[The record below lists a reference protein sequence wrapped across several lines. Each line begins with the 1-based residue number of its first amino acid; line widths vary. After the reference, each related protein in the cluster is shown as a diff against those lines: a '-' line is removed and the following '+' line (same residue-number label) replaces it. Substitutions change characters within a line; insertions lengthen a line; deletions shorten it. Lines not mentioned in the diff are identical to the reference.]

1 MKHPVPAACALGV
14 VLLASACQPT
24 ARIEQVTAFTTE
36 SMQKLR
42 WLEGAWC
49 DAGGGGTPY
58 YEVYRFEN
66 DSSIRMTYYAD
77 SARTDARDSSRIYL
91 EAGTIYHL
99 AARDRWRAIE
109 VDSTGIVFESLTEPG
124 RRFIWRRESPAV
136 WLATLESPSGSP
148 LVFRLERVATT
159 R

>member
-1 MKHPVPAACALGV
+1 MKRPIPAACALGV
-14 VLLASACQPT
+14 VLFASACQPT
-24 ARIEQVTAFTTE
+24 ARSEQATAFTTE

-42 WLEGAWC
+42 WLEGAWR
-49 DAGGGGTPY
+49 DAGGGTPY

-66 DSSIRMTYYAD
+66 DSSIRMTYYTD
-77 SARTDARDSSRIYL
+77 SALTEARDSGRIYL

-109 VDSTGIVFESLTEPG
+109 VDSAAIVFEAVTEAG
-124 RRFIWRRESPAV
+124 RRFTWRRESPSV
-136 WLATLESPSGSP
+136 WLATLESRSGSP
-148 LVFRLERVATT
+148 LVFRLERVAAA